1 MSPDRRRWIAC
12 RPGFLL
18 PVDVL
23 SSRFRHLFLNRI
35 AAAFQGGSPA
45 PSSMGWPRSP
55 IRATFTQ
62 RVAEMRRIDWVV
74 YAKPPFGGPNQVL
87 AYLGRYTHRVAIAN
101 SRLIK
106 LDDGRVSFQWR
117 DYRRRCPQQG
127 HDARGRGVDRRFL
140 LHALPDGFQRI
151 RHYGFLANG
160 CRTDRLA
167 LCRRLVDVP
176 APQPHAKARDF
187 RERYRQ
193 LTGRDLDICSSCGGT
208 MVRLGALPPSSPHH
222 ATAFRCDTS

>member
-12 RPGFLL
+12 RPGFFL

-23 SSRFRHLFLNRI
+23 SSRFRRLFLNRI
-35 AAAFQGGSPA
+35 AAAFKAGRLHFFNGLAALADP
-45 PSSMGWPRSP
+45 
-55 IRATFTQ
+55 ATFTQ

-74 YAKPPFGGPNQVL
+74 YAKPPFGGPDQVL

-117 DYRRRCPQQG
+117 DYRDG
-127 HDARGRGVDRRFL
+127 ARSKVMTLAAEEFIRRFL

-160 CRTDRLA
+160 RRTDRLA
-167 LCRRLVDVP
+167 LCRRLLDVP

-222 ATAFRCDTS
+222 ATAFWCDTS